1 VSSALVE
8 AQKAVALAPDDP
20 AASAALALSLAAS
33 DRMTAALEAARR
45 SVAQGPESA
54 AAHASLCVVLRLRK
68 DDRGAVDACRRAAE
82 IAPHDPRVLS
92 VLADALREAG
102 LYDRSLEMFGQAI
115 DLDHEAI
122 VPQLGAAATLQKEGN
137 YETARRLYQL
147 LLQKWDYGQ
156 NRARVGLAALFV
168 AQQDYEGALDLYEKV
183 EVPDGTAITALLV
196 LYAKGYCLRRL
207 GRDAE
212 SEYFFS
218 TYLERVPSDYD
229 GPARGRELLFSAYD
243 ELIAFF
249 RAKGR
254 DRKVTAL
261 LREACARPLAPTRMA
276 RALAEQLEAQKNVGQ
291 AASVLEASILGADP
305 IEDPLEIAESTL
317 KLVRLRTSNGA
328 RQLPEGSPAARA
340 LALATERLQPDAPG
354 AAHYRLARALS
365 LAQRRAQA
373 VERLVQA
380 RASGYLPADQMAGE
394 PDFERIRQDPG
405 FEALLKQQ
413 NP

>member
-1 VSSALVE
+1 
-8 AQKAVALAPDDP
+8 
-20 AASAALALSLAAS
+20 
-33 DRMTAALEAARR
+33 M
-45 SVAQGPESA
+45 
-54 AAHASLCVVLRLRK
+54 
-68 DDRGAVDACRRAAE
+68 
-82 IAPHDPRVLS
+82 
-92 VLADALREAG
+92 
-102 LYDRSLEMFGQAI
+102 
-115 DLDHEAI
+115 
-122 VPQLGAAATLQKEGN
+122 
-137 YETARRLYQL
+137 
-147 LLQKWDYGQ
+147 
-156 NRARVGLAALFV
+156 
-168 AQQDYEGALDLYEKV
+168 
-183 EVPDGTAITALLV
+183 TALLI
-196 LYAKGYCLRRL
+196 LYAKGYSLKRL

-243 ELIAFF
+243 ELVAFF

-261 LREACARPLAPTRMA
+261 LRSACARPLAPTRLA
-276 RALAEQLEAQKNVGQ
+276 RALAEQLEAQKDVGQ
-291 AASVLEASILGADP
+291 AASVLETSILGSDP

-328 RQLPEGSPAARA
+328 RQLAEGSPAARA
-340 LALATERLQPDAPG
+340 LTLAAERLQPDAPG

-365 LAQRRAQA
+365 LAQRRSQA
-373 VERLVQA
+373 VDRLVQA
-380 RASGYLPADQMAGE
+380 RASGYLPTDQMAGE